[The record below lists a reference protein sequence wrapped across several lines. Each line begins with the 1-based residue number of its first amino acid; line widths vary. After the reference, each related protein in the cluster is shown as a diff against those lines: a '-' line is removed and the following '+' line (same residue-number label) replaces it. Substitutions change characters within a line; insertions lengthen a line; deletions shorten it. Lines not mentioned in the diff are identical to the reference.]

1 MIAADL
7 EALGKQVKIRSCHVA
22 TGWTRMA
29 LTPGDGMGERIFAI
43 ALGYAVIGILIT
55 FFLNIFT
62 VGL

>member
-1 MIAADL
+1 
-7 EALGKQVKIRSCHVA
+7 
-22 TGWTRMA
+22 MA

-55 FFLNIFT
+55 FFLNVFT